1 MTTIN
6 LGKIEQVTNLREI
19 WPNEAQHFTP
29 WLAKNLDQLSEA
41 LGMDLELQ
49 QIEAAVGGYSLDIL
63 STDQNENRPVIIE
76 NQLESTDH
84 THLGQ
89 LLTYA
94 AGHDANIVVWLTKEF
109 RDEHRAAL
117 DWLNQRTGD
126 DTQFFGVAVEL
137 WKIGDS
143 LPAPHFR
150 VVASPNEW
158 SKSRI
163 RPNPLSSHQQPSRDF
178 RHALAERMREND
190 ISVRPYRSQSAARYL
205 IIEYV
210 IQRAWY
216 AAIWHDGRPGFELF
230 IDKRGDEG
238 PRRNQEIFEA
248 LEQSRESLEA
258 AIADSVFAEKF
269 SWERTTGNRRHTR
282 VAIYREGD
290 VFQDTESWVEF
301 QDWMIRKLYKF
312 REVITPRLEEFAT

>member
-1 MTTIN
+1 
-6 LGKIEQVTNLREI
+6 
-19 WPNEAQHFTP
+19 
-29 WLAKNLDQLSEA
+29 
-41 LGMDLELQ
+41 MDLELQ
-49 QIEAAVGGYSLDIL
+49 QIEAAVGGYSLDVL
-63 STDQNENRPVIIE
+63 ATDQNENRPVIIE

-126 DTQFFGVAVEL
+126 DTQFFGVVVEL

-163 RPNPLSSHQQPSRDF
+163 RPNPF
-178 RHALAERMREND
+178 
-190 ISVRPYRSQSAARYL
+190 V
-205 IIEYV
+205 
-210 IQRAWY
+210 
-216 AAIWHDGRPGFELF
+216 
-230 IDKRGDEG
+230 G
-238 PRRNQEIFEA
+238 P
-248 LEQSRESLEA
+248 
-258 AIADSVFAEKF
+258 
-269 SWERTTGNRRHTR
+269 
-282 VAIYREGD
+282 
-290 VFQDTESWVEF
+290 
-301 QDWMIRKLYKF
+301 
-312 REVITPRLEEFAT
+312 PAT